1 MCDTLL
7 EDCSICL
14 EHIINDDLKQKT
26 VCQHTF
32 HASCLSRWT
41 QANNSCPLCRNK
53 LSTYPLQ
60 LPPTASAG
68 ETDVAYVPLPFW
80 FTRDEHLI
88 IPEVAYN
95 HSMRTVININFA
107 ELSDLELADLILEED
122 ENQPSLYSFALE
134 PEEYQPSGS
143 SHVSRIDDTRLFMSG
158 GVVGALPLY
167 LTSQFNLFPESN
179 EPSGSVNRER
189 VAY

>member
-1 MCDTLL
+1 MCDILA

-14 EHIINDDLKQKT
+14 EYINSDDLKQKT

-68 ETDVAYVPLPFW
+68 ETDVAYIPLPFW
-80 FTRDEHLI
+80 FTRDEHLL

-95 HSMRTVININFA
+95 HSMRTVIDISFA
-107 ELSDLELADLILEED
+107 ALSDLIIEED
-122 ENQPSLYSFALE
+122 ENQPLMNNYSFALE
-134 PEEYQPSGS
+134 PERPQPSGTQNR
-143 SHVSRIDDTRLFMSG
+143 SRIGLN
-158 GVVGALPLY
+158 Y
-167 LTSQFNLFPESN
+167 LTTSFNMFPESYV
-179 EPSGSVNRER
+179 PSGSVNGAR
-189 VAY
+189 VFI